1 MVAERLGVIALGI
14 LELTACGLER
24 DQNGGGAFM
33 DLLAAVDADTS
44 ERRRCHVQGGKTI
57 FLFEVAGQQ
66 VRSVTMSP
74 DGSSLEDDRHK
85 KAFGMRGR
93 RQESRA

>member
-1 MVAERLGVIALGI
+1 MIAERFRVEALRVFEFAAGRF
-14 LELTACGLER
+14 ER
-24 DQNGGGAFM
+24 DQDGGGAFM